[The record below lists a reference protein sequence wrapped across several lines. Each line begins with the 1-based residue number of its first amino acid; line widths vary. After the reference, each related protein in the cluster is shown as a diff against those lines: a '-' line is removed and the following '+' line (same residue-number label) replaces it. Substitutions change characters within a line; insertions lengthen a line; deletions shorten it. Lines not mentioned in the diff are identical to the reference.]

1 MNRARHSGAKT
12 RGAKRDKAPH
22 GDFAARL
29 AGLRSDARLTQSEL
43 AERLGASRRQIA
55 YYESGRGRPPGAL
68 LGMLADLFHV
78 STDSLLGRENSRP
91 TSRLGNAVLGKLRVI
106 ERMGGDAPRRLEAT
120 LDQFIIAEE
129 WRRHPTRPR
138 VIHPPLRA
146 RGGNGRRAARR

>member
-1 MNRARHSGAKT
+1 MGRTRHSGGKS
-12 RGAKRDKAPH
+12 RGARREKAPH
-22 GDFAARL
+22 GAFAARL
-29 AGLRSDARLTQSEL
+29 AGLRAEARLTQSEL

-91 TSRLGNAVLGKLRVI
+91 ASRLGNSVLGKLRVI
-106 ERMGGDAPRRLEAT
+106 ERLGADAARRLEST

-129 WRRHPTRPR
+129 WRRHPPRPR
-138 VIHPPLRA
+138 GMHPPLRA
-146 RGGNGRRAARR
+146 RNNGRRAARR